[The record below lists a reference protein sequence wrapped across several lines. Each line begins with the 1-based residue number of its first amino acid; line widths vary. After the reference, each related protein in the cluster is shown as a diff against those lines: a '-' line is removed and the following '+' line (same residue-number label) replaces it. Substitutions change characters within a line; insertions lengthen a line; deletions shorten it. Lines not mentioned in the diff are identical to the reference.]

1 MWRDDKMSEQVAI
14 NLPDFGSDAQRK
26 VFGICECKDQCGIQ
40 MMEANEDIL
49 EPSNSIID
57 SSMLR

>member
-1 MWRDDKMSEQVAI
+1 MSEQVAI